1 MSFFKTIWFAL
12 SIASYH
18 YEYVKQGSWANTCQ
32 NWGFNTSVI
41 SSVRVFFPSLADRIQ
56 DPSVAGADFGEVLQH
71 SSNTITTNHTHDN
84 YLSV

>member
-41 SSVRVFFPSLADRIQ
+41 SSVRVFFPSLADQIQ
-56 DPSVAGADFGEVLQH
+56 DPSVAGALWWGFATLVKH
-71 SSNTITTNHTHDN
+71 SNNKSH
-84 YLSV
+84 SW